1 MTTPGRR
8 PSLWTK
14 LPITLRAIL
23 AGFLIA
29 AAAANVWLLL
39 LFNLGVQLAAVI
51 EAIFLALFVWWAC
64 GETPPSATQADR
76 AKAFRRGKL
85 TFKQWSWGLTGAF
98 FFAATVH
105 ASIVLLF
112 RFMPYPAAAFRHG
125 YDLSFIPS
133 LSLRWIAVVI
143 SAASAGICEEIGFR
157 GFMQQPIEQRHRA
170 PVAIFISSFFFMA
183 LHLTKAWASLGMIP
197 IVFGAGVLLGLL
209 AWSAASLIPGIIG
222 HFVMDVG
229 LFAYWWTGIVGDF
242 TARPITETGVDRSFL
257 IACCAFATSLV
268 VVLLAIWKLRE
279 ASSADALTRSV

>member
-1 MTTPGRR
+1 MTTLGRR

-39 LFNLGVQLAAVI
+39 LLNLGVQLAAVI
-51 EAIFLALFVWWAC
+51 EAIFLALFVRWAC
-64 GETPPSATQADR
+64 GETPPSATQTDR
-76 AKAFRRGKL
+76 AKAFRRSKL

-112 RFMPYPAAAFRHG
+112 RSMPYPAAAFRHG

-157 GFMQQPIEQRHRA
+157 GFMQQPIEQRHGA

-183 LHLTKAWASLGMIP
+183 LHLTNHRVWCRRI
-197 IVFGAGVLLGLL
+197 
-209 AWSAASLIPGIIG
+209 
-222 HFVMDVG
+222 
-229 LFAYWWTGIVGDF
+229 
-242 TARPITETGVDRSFL
+242 ARPSRMVRGIAHSGDHRSFCDGRRTIRLLVDRYRWRLHRASDHRNRCGSVL
-257 IACCAFATSLV
+257 PDRMLCVCDLACCRAACDLET
-268 VVLLAIWKLRE
+268 
-279 ASSADALTRSV
+279 T